1 MKVVN
6 KKMWINFDFRI
17 ASYFFVLMNLAFY
30 IHELLFRYP
39 CVIVPDFGAFL
50 TETYS
55 AQLHANEQSIY
66 PPGKK
71 VFFNAYI
78 QNNDGLLVQYLVQK
92 KLGTTDEAIGLIK
105 NTVVSWK
112 KDLANGLPLEL
123 KNIGTFTL
131 NDQNAMVFEPNAFN
145 YAKSSFGLT
154 SAKAIK
160 SKLILQEV
168 ENIIS
173 EQPIIEETPK
183 EENPVLTSPI
193 FKVETEEKTI
203 PINNTTFRNLGKYA
217 AILVVGL
224 GISGYFGWNY
234 HQQYVKDQTLMVEQK
249 VQEAYEN
256 KIQEA
261 TFSLENWNQPLVV
274 EVDKAKENPT
284 EIELSGL
291 TFHIVGGAFKN
302 LNNANRA
309 VKEYQK
315 LGFTARLGR
324 PNKFGLTPALY
335 GSYASEKEAI
345 NALRG
350 IQQNHNPEAW
360 LLVQKM

>member
-1 MKVVN
+1 
-6 KKMWINFDFRI
+6 MWINFDFRI
-17 ASYFFVLMNLAFY
+17 ASYFFAFMNLAFY

-50 TETYS
+50 TETYP
-55 AQLHANEQSIY
+55 AQLHQSEQSIL

-105 NTVVSWK
+105 NTLVSWK

-131 NDQNAMVFEPNAFN
+131 NDQNALVFEPNAFN

-154 SAKAIK
+154 AAKAVS
-160 SKLILQEV
+160 SKVILQEV
-168 ENIIS
+168 EKVIL
-173 EQPIIEETPK
+173 EQPIK
-183 EENPVLTSPI
+183 EESIVEEIQTLTPPVFTI
-193 FKVETEEKTI
+193 ETNEEAI
-203 PINNTTFRNLGKYA
+203 PIKNPSYRKWGKYA

-234 HQQYVKDQTLMVEQK
+234 HQQYIKVQTLLVEQK

-261 TFSLENWNQPLVV
+261 TFSLEDWSQPLVV
-274 EVDKAKENPT
+274 EVEKAKENDS
-284 EIELSGL
+284 EIEISGL
-291 TFHIVGGAFKN
+291 SYHIVGGAFKD

-309 VKEYQK
+309 VNEYQK
-315 LGFTARLGR
+315 LGFAARLGS
-324 PNKFGLTPALY
+324 PNKFGLTPAIY
-335 GSYASEKEAI
+335 GSYATEREAI
-345 NALRG
+345 NALRS
-350 IQQNHNPEAW
+350 IQQNHNAEAW
-360 LLVQKM
+360 LLVKKM

>member
-1 MKVVN
+1 
-6 KKMWINFDFRI
+6 MWINFDFRNT
-17 ASYFFVLMNLAFY
+17 SYFFVLMNLAFY

-55 AQLHANEQSIY
+55 AQLHANEQSIH

-92 KLGTTDEAIGLIK
+92 KLGTTDEVIGLIK

-112 KDLANGLPLEL
+112 KDLSNGLPLEL

-131 NDQNAMVFEPNAFN
+131 NDQSAMVFEPNAFN

-154 SAKAIK
+154 SAKAVS
-160 SKLILQEV
+160 SKVILQEV
-168 ENIIS
+168 EKVIS
-173 EQPIIEETPK
+173 EKPNIEETPVFKAEAK
-183 EENPVLTSPI
+183 EEAVLIKISPSY
-193 FKVETEEKTI
+193 
-203 PINNTTFRNLGKYA
+203 RNLGKYA
-217 AILVVGL
+217 ALLVIGL

-234 HQQYVKDQTLMVEQK
+234 HQKYVKDQTLMVEQK

-274 EVDKAKENPT
+274 EVEKEKKSAAEMVYT
-284 EIELSGL
+284 GLSY
-291 TFHIVGGAFKN
+291 HIVGGAFKDI
-302 LNNANRA
+302 NNANRA

-315 LGFTARLGR
+315 LGFSARLGT
-324 PNKFGLTPALY
+324 PNKFGLTPALF
-335 GSYASEKEAI
+335 GSYATEREAV
-345 NALRG
+345 NALRN
-350 IQQNHNPEAW
+350 IRQNYNAEAW
-360 LLVQKM
+360 LLVKKM